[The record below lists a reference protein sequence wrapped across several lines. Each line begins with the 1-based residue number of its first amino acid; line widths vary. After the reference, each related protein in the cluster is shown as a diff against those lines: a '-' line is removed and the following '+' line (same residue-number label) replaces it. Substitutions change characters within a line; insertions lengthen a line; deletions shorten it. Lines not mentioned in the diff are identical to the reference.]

1 VTKFMVAAALFLVL
15 AAVLVS
21 LGGREE
27 KAVRARLMTQLGRGP
42 VANREEARTL
52 IARPV
57 RRQGRLAGISD
68 WLGLSPGLLTSRRV
82 PLPLLLLIAGTSGG
96 VLAWASTLM
105 VELPFAIAIGLPASA
120 VVLRAAYQ
128 WEVGRLREE
137 AFKQIPDAIG
147 LMVRAV
153 RAGLPISEA
162 VRSVAR
168 EMPDPTRSEFQRLI
182 GEMGIGTPLDK
193 SLWGIAERTGLRE
206 YAFLSVVIGL
216 QAQTGGSL
224 AEALEN
230 IGDLV
235 RRRVAMAAKANAL
248 ASQARASAGIL
259 VALPIFS
266 GTAVSVMRP
275 GYLDMLFTDP
285 RGINLLAMAVGMLLF
300 GMFVIRTM
308 IRRSTME

>member
-1 VTKFMVAAALFLVL
+1 
-15 AAVLVS
+15 
-21 LGGREE
+21 
-27 KAVRARLMTQLGRGP
+27 
-42 VANREEARTL
+42 
-52 IARPV
+52 
-57 RRQGRLAGISD
+57 
-68 WLGLSPGLLTSRRV
+68 
-82 PLPLLLLIAGTSGG
+82 
-96 VLAWASTLM
+96 
-105 VELPFAIAIGLPASA
+105 
-120 VVLRAAYQ
+120 
-128 WEVGRLREE
+128 
-137 AFKQIPDAIG
+137 
-147 LMVRAV
+147 
-153 RAGLPISEA
+153 
-162 VRSVAR
+162 
-168 EMPDPTRSEFQRLI
+168 MPDPTRSEFQRLI

-193 SLWGIAERTGLRE
+193 ALWGIAERTGLRE

>member
-57 RRQGRLAGISD
+57 RREGRMAAMSN

-193 SLWGIAERTGLRE
+193 ALWGIAERTGLRE